1 MNADVPHYEITY
13 PTISVCPVKSYDGT
27 VVKDVA
33 DNLTTSDN
41 TNLESVLKEIPGLS
55 YTSFK
60 TLNVSYDVSEL
71 LEKQDLRELAFK
83 LKIPCKSVFETC
95 RFKSKEINCCENFYP
110 VYSEVGLCYAFNAKY
125 YGTPRNEL
133 KSDVIYEVFS

>member
-1 MNADVPHYEITY
+1 MNADVPHYEIIY
-13 PTISVCPVKSYDGT
+13 PTISVCPAKSFDGT

-33 DNLTTSDN
+33 AQLTTSDN
-41 TNLESVLKEIPGLS
+41 YEFESVLKAIPGLS
-55 YTSFK
+55 YSSIK
-60 TLNVSYDVSEL
+60 TLNISYDVSKL

-83 LKIPCKSVFETC
+83 LKIPCESIFKTC
-95 RFKSKEINCCENFYP
+95 YFKTKEINCCENFYP

-133 KSDVIYEVFS
+133 RNCEKLKV